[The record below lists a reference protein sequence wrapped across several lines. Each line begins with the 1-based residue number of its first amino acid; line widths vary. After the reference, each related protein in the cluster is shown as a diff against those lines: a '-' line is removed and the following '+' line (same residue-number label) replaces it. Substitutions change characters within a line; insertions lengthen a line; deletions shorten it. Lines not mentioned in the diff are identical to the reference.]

1 MSELADERV
10 ALSEAQST
18 LADKQAKLDTQAKV
32 NQELKRTAERV
43 GHQIKQVEEN
53 LKASKLEL
61 KEF

>member
-32 NQELKRTAERV
+32 N
-43 GHQIKQVEEN
+43 
-53 LKASKLEL
+53 
-61 KEF
+61 